1 MSADI
6 LVVDDE
12 EDIRELISGILEDD
26 GYSAR
31 MADGAGSALRAI
43 AERKPALIVLDVWL
57 QGSERDGIGVL
68 EEVKALDPDLPV
80 ILISGH
86 GTIETA
92 VSAIRKGAYDF
103 IEKPFTSQ
111 RLLMVIRRALET
123 SRLKREN
130 TDLKAN
136 AANASELIGVSQN
149 INAVRQIVAK
159 VAHAN
164 SRVLVIG
171 PLGAGKQLVAR
182 QIHEQSERKNGQFVA
197 INAAAITPDS
207 VGLELFGSEDRSGRV
222 TKAGLFEQAHMGT
235 LYIDEVGDMPL
246 ETQSKLLNLLV
257 GQRFRRM
264 GGTNDVRVD
273 VRVISSTSVNLLN
286 LIEKGLF
293 REALYH
299 RLNVV
304 PVHVPSL
311 GDRREDIPAL
321 ATFFAA
327 QLCAAAGRPVRP
339 IHDDVMAYLQAA
351 SWPGN
356 VRQLRNNIERILIL
370 SSGDAAETITLDHLP
385 SELNSSDDGAAL
397 GAEKLVTFPL
407 REARLEFERE
417 YLKVQVSRFGGN
429 ISRTA
434 SFIGMERSALHR
446 KLKSLGVQHRSPK
459 ENGDLV

>member
-12 EDIRELISGILEDD
+12 EDIRELVGGILEDD
-26 GYSAR
+26 GYAAR
-31 MADGAGSALRAI
+31 TADGADAAMAAI
-43 AERKPALIVLDVWL
+43 SLRKPALIILDVWL
-57 QGSERDGIGVL
+57 QGSERDGLGVL

-92 VSAIRKGAYDF
+92 VAAIRKGAYDF
-103 IEKPFTSQ
+103 IEKPFNSE
-111 RLLMVIRRALET
+111 RLLLVVRRALET
-123 SRLKREN
+123 VQLKREN
-130 TDLKAN
+130 VDLKAN
-136 AANASELIGVSQN
+136 AANVSELIGVSQN
-149 INAVRQIVAK
+149 INTVRQVVSRVAR
-159 VAHAN
+159 AN

-171 PLGAGKQLVAR
+171 PMGAGKQLVAR
-182 QIHEQSERKNGQFVA
+182 NIHEQSERRNGQFVA
-197 INAAAITPDS
+197 INAAAMTPDS
-207 VGLELFGSEDRSGRV
+207 VELELFGSEDQNGRV

-246 ETQSKLLNLLV
+246 ETQGKLLHLLV
-257 GQRFRRM
+257 AQTFRRL
-264 GGTNDVRVD
+264 GGTKDVKVD
-273 VRVISSTSVNLLN
+273 VRVISSTSKSLAT
-286 LIEKGLF
+286 LIDRGLF

-311 GDRREDIPAL
+311 SERRDDIPAL
-321 ATFFAA
+321 VNYFVSH
-327 QLCAAAGRPVRP
+327 LSAAAGRPARL
-339 IHDDVMAYLQAA
+339 ISDDVMAYLQAA
-351 SWPGN
+351 RWPGN

-370 SSGDAAETITLDHLP
+370 ASGKSTEPLTLDQLP
-385 SELNSSDDGAAL
+385 QEQNSDDTESIL
-397 GAEKLVTFPL
+397 GAEKLIAFPL

-434 SFIGMERSALHR
+434 TFIGMERSALHR
-446 KLKSLGVQHRSPK
+446 KLKSLGIQPRGSKNAGEPS
-459 ENGDLV
+459 

>member
-12 EDIRELISGILEDD
+12 EDIRELIGGILEDD
-26 GYSAR
+26 GYAAR
-31 MADGAGSALRAI
+31 TADGANSALMAI
-43 AERKPALIVLDVWL
+43 SDRKPALIVLDVWL
-57 QGSERDGIGVL
+57 QGSERDGLAVL

-103 IEKPFTSQ
+103 IEKPFNSE
-111 RLLMVIRRALET
+111 RLLLVVRRALET
-123 SRLKREN
+123 QQLKREN
-130 TDLKAN
+130 IDLKAN
-136 AANASELIGVSQN
+136 ATEASELIGVSQN
-149 INAVRQIVAK
+149 INAVRQVIARVAR
-159 VAHAN
+159 AN

-171 PLGAGKQLVAR
+171 PMGAGKQLVAR
-182 QIHEQSERKNGQFVA
+182 NIHEQSERKHGRFVA
-197 INAAAITPDS
+197 INAAAMTPDS
-207 VGLELFGSEDRSGRV
+207 VELELFGSEDSSGKV
-222 TKAGLFEQAHMGT
+222 TKAGLFEMAHMGT

-246 ETQSKLLNLLV
+246 ETQGKLLHLLV
-257 GQRFRRM
+257 AQNFRRL
-264 GGTNDVRVD
+264 GGSKDVKVD
-273 VRVISSTSVNLLN
+273 VRVISSTSKN
-286 LIEKGLF
+286 LIALIDRGDF

-311 GDRREDIPAL
+311 SERREDIPAL
-321 ATFFAA
+321 VTYFVSRLSAS
-327 QLCAAAGRPVRP
+327 AGQPARM
-339 IHDDVMAYLQAA
+339 ISDDVMAYLQAA
-351 SWPGN
+351 RWPGN

-370 SSGDAAETITLDHLP
+370 ANGDPSEPLTLDQLP
-385 SELNSSDDGAAL
+385 QEQGSDGTESIL
-397 GAEKLVTFPL
+397 GTEKLVAFPL

-446 KLKSLGVQHRSPK
+446 KLKSLGIQPRSAKTTDTPS
-459 ENGDLV
+459 

>member
-12 EDIRELISGILEDD
+12 EDIRELIGGILEDD

-31 MADGAGSALRAI
+31 TADGAVSALAAI
-43 AERKPALIVLDVWL
+43 SERKPALIVLDVWL
-57 QGSERDGIGVL
+57 QGSERDGLGVL

-92 VSAIRKGAYDF
+92 VNAIRKGAYDF
-103 IEKPFTSQ
+103 IEKPFNSE
-111 RLLMVIRRALET
+111 RLLLVVRRALEA

-130 TDLKAN
+130 LDLKAS
-136 AANASELIGVSQN
+136 AANVSELIGASQN
-149 INAVRQIVAK
+149 INTVRQIISRVAR
-159 VAHAN
+159 AN

-171 PLGAGKQLVAR
+171 PMGSGKQLVAR
-182 QIHEQSERKNGQFVA
+182 NIHEQSERRNGQFVS
-197 INAAAITPDS
+197 INAAAMTPDS
-207 VGLELFGSEDRSGRV
+207 VELELFGSEGQKGKV

-246 ETQSKLLNLLV
+246 ETQSKLLHLLV
-257 GQRFRRM
+257 AQRFRRL
-264 GGTNDVRVD
+264 GGTTDVKVD
-273 VRVISSTSVNLLN
+273 VRVISSTSKNLST
-286 LIEKGLF
+286 LIAQGHF

-311 GDRREDIPAL
+311 SERREDIPAL
-321 ATFFAA
+321 VNYFVSH
-327 QLCAAAGRPVRP
+327 LSAAAGRPTRP
-339 IHDDVMAYLQAA
+339 ISEDVMAYLQAA
-351 SWPGN
+351 RWPGN

-370 SSGDAAETITLDHLP
+370 SSGKSSEPLTFENLP
-385 SELNSSDDGAAL
+385 KEQNSDDSESIL
-397 GAEKLVTFPL
+397 GTEKLVAFPL

-434 SFIGMERSALHR
+434 MFIGMERSALHR
-446 KLKSLGVQHRSPK
+446 KLKSLGIQPRIAK
-459 ENGDLV
+459 NNGDLL

>member
-12 EDIRELISGILEDD
+12 EDIRELIGGILEDD
-26 GYSAR
+26 GYEAR
-31 MADGAGSALRAI
+31 TADGASSALMAI
-43 AERKPALIVLDVWL
+43 SDRKPALVILDVWL

-103 IEKPFTSQ
+103 IEKPFNSE
-111 RLLMVIRRALET
+111 RLLLVVRRALET
-123 SRLKREN
+123 VQLRREN
-130 TDLKAN
+130 LDLKAN
-136 AANASELIGVSQN
+136 AANVSELIGVSQS
-149 INAVRQIVAK
+149 INAVRQVISRVAR
-159 VAHAN
+159 AN

-171 PLGAGKQLVAR
+171 PMGAGKQLVAR
-182 QIHEQSERKNGQFVA
+182 NIHEQSERRNGRFVA
-197 INAAAITPDS
+197 INAAAMTPDS
-207 VGLELFGSEDRSGRV
+207 VELELFGSEDASGKV

-246 ETQSKLLNLLV
+246 ETQGKLLHLLV
-257 GQRFRRM
+257 AQSFRRL
-264 GGTNDVRVD
+264 GGSADVKVD
-273 VRVISSTSVNLLN
+273 VRVISSTSKNLTS
-286 LIEKGLF
+286 LIERGLF

-304 PVHVPSL
+304 PVHVPALSE
-311 GDRREDIPAL
+311 RREDIPAL
-321 ATFFAA
+321 VNYFVSR
-327 QLCAAAGRPVRP
+327 LSAAAGQPPRL
-339 IHDDVMAYLQAA
+339 ISDDVMAYLQAA
-351 SWPGN
+351 RWPGN

-370 SSGDAAETITLDHLP
+370 ANGDPSEPLTLDQLP
-385 SELNSSDDGAAL
+385 MEQNSDDADSIL
-397 GAEKLVTFPL
+397 GAEKLVAFPL

-434 SFIGMERSALHR
+434 TFIGMERSALHR
-446 KLKSLGVQHRSPK
+446 KLKSLGIQPRNAKNTGDRS
-459 ENGDLV
+459 